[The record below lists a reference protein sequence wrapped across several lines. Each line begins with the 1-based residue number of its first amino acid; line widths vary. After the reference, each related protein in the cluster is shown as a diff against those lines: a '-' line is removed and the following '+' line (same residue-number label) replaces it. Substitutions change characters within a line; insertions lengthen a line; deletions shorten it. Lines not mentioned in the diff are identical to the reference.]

1 MEERLK
7 IEQLIAEKEMA
18 TSLGISKQSLLEL
31 RNSGAPFL
39 KIGGKVFY
47 HGELFMEW
55 LLKNRLK
62 VCEPE

>member
-1 MEERLK
+1 MDERLK

-18 TSLGISKQSLLEL
+18 ASLEISKQSLMAL
-31 RNSGAPFL
+31 RNSGAPFI

-55 LLKNRLK
+55 LLKNRLR
-62 VCEPE
+62 VCETE